1 MSRKPIFISKFSNK
15 ISFIRFVFKNNFIF
29 IFMNYPKKRELLPKS
44 FNLEPSFSNM
54 HGKLD
59 MLIIVL

>member
-15 ISFIRFVFKNNFIF
+15 ILFIRFVFKNNFIF
-29 IFMNYPKKRELLPKS
+29 IFMNYPKKREQKPKS